1 MNKATSVSPGER
13 RRFIKLLAASTVAGT
28 VSSLLPGQI
37 AWAIDAGQ
45 QPAGAD
51 FPAFMSVS
59 EIICGYPTLDNAL
72 GKRIYTLITA
82 EHSDASQSIAALQ
95 KQLNANMSSA
105 EMQTALKKLNTP
117 TQQLFSKILRGWQIG
132 IVGSGKQSRVV
143 AYEYALMYAPI
154 SDVVVLPTFARG
166 EPHYW
171 AFPPVFK
178 TGKL

>member
-1 MNKATSVSPGER
+1 MNKATPVSPGER

-45 QPAGAD
+45 PAGAG
-51 FPAFMSVS
+51 FPAFMAVS

-72 GKRIYTLITA
+72 GKRIFSLISA
-82 EHSDASQSIAALQ
+82 EHGDASQSIAALQ
-95 KQLNANMSSA
+95 KQLNADMSSA
-105 EMQTALKKLNTP
+105 EMQAALKTVDTP
-117 TQQLFSKILRGWQIG
+117 AQQLFSEILRGWQIG
-132 IVGSGKQSRVV
+132 IVGSGRQSRVV

-171 AFPPVFK
+171 AYPPVIK